1 MPRNGSG
8 QYNPLTNTWNPP
20 VTGVLA
26 TGADFQAQLN
36 DISAAIT
43 QSVSKDGQTP
53 MTANLPMGNNS
64 IVGIASG
71 TETSPSISA
80 NGDTNTG
87 LYFPAADT
95 VAIATGGV
103 KRVEVDANGN
113 VGVGVTP
120 SSNWATSGK
129 KVIQLGSGGVLY
141 GDNALAQQVTLGSNW
156 TYDGTTQ
163 KYLTTAAAAGYQQ
176 NFGGHSWFTAPSGTA
191 GNPITFTQAM
201 TLDASGNLLVG
212 TTSPFAALAVNRAQG
227 GASTIIGVQ
236 NDGTVGASTKS
247 GFGFYDGGVLRA
259 ALIRT
264 RDGGASPISLETY
277 DTVSLVF
284 GTNNT
289 ERARIDTSGNLLVNR
304 TSRLNSGKIEALA
317 STSEQAFVAQVQT
330 NTNSLFQGFNASGS
344 STFYVIGSGG
354 IYSTSTTITA
364 ISDVSQKENIR
375 PIEYGIAEVCAL
387 NPVKFDFKEGC
398 GSEEKDLLGFVAQDV
413 EPVIPELVKPFGD
426 DGLKGLKT
434 GDMIPVLVKAI
445 QEQQALIEAQK
456 TAIESLT
463 ARIAALEA
471 K

>member
-103 KRVEVDANGN
+103 KRVEVDASGN

-120 SSNWATSGK
+120 SAWGATYRALDVRTGAVYDTPAGTASGFTFNAIFNGTNWVYKGTGGNATAVRYEQG
-129 KVIQLGSGGVLY
+129 
-141 GDNALAQQVTLGSNW
+141 
-156 TYDGTTQ
+156 
-163 KYLTTAAAAGYQQ
+163 
-176 NFGGHSWFTAPSGTA
+176 FGQHQWFTALSGTA

-201 TLDASGNLLVG
+201 TLNSD
-212 TTSPFAALAVNRAQG
+212 
-227 GASTIIGVQ
+227 
-236 NDGTVGASTKS
+236 
-247 GFGFYDGGVLRA
+247 
-259 ALIRT
+259 
-264 RDGGASPISLETY
+264 
-277 DTVSLVF
+277 
-284 GTNNT
+284 
-289 ERARIDTSGNLLVNR
+289 GNLLVNT
-304 TSRLNSGKIEALA
+304 TSNMAWTG
-317 STSEQAFVAQVQT
+317 
-330 NTNSLFQGFNASGS
+330 GS
-344 STFYVIGSGG
+344 SSANKLQLGGSRPIALNTDDGSINYKANTGGWAMGSYFYGSSGTYRGG
-354 IYSTSTTITA
+354 FGAQGDVDTLNYYWVGTA
-364 ISDVSQKENIR
+364 YNGTGALLTYGNNSWSALSDEREKTVHGNIENAVEKIKNIRAVYFNYNTDEPSVRRRAGFIAQDFQNVFPEIVQEIDRSDVDATE
-375 PIEYGIAEVCAL
+375 EVKRL
-387 NPVKFDFKEGC
+387 VMSY
-398 GSEEKDLLGFVAQDV
+398 SETTPLLLA
-413 EPVIPELVKPFGD
+413 
-426 DGLKGLKT
+426 
-434 GDMIPVLVKAI
+434 AI
-445 QEQQALIEAQK
+445 KEQQALIEAQK

-463 ARIAALEA
+463 ARITALEA

>member
-64 IVGIASG
+64 IIGIASG

-113 VGVGVTP
+113 LGIATTSPTSKLHVKGSFRIESEGAQWFSIGAGSTAASYGAFYKGGTTT
-120 SSNWATSGK
+120 SSGFIGTDGGGI
-129 KVIQLGSGGVLY
+129 VGSGT
-141 GDNALAQQVTLGSNW
+141 GDNFGIRAESALL
-156 TYDGTTQ
+156 
-163 KYLTTAAAAGYQQ
+163 LAAGA
-176 NFGGHSWFTAPSGTA
+176 TERAR
-191 GNPITFTQAM
+191 ITS
-201 TLDASGNLLVG
+201 DGNLLVG
-212 TTSPFAALAVNRAQG
+212 TTGADPIGGRYNGVVLGSGGNLDIRHASNTSDWGISSTSGTIVNFYSDNGSAAVFAGFISVNGNTTSYASVSDYRLKENIQPMTGALAKVAQLKPCTYNWK
-227 GASTIIGVQ
+227 A
-236 NDGTVGASTKS
+236 DGSDGQ
-247 GFGFYDGGVLRA
+247 GFIAHELQA
-259 ALIRT
+259 
-264 RDGGASPISLETY
+264 
-277 DTVSLVF
+277 VF
-284 GTNNT
+284 PDAVTGEKDAVDAEGNPKYQG
-289 ERARIDTSGNLLVNR
+289 IDTSFLVA
-304 TSRLNSGKIEALA
+304 TL
-317 STSEQAFVAQVQT
+317 
-330 NTNSLFQGFNASGS
+330 
-344 STFYVIGSGG
+344 
-354 IYSTSTTITA
+354 TA
-364 ISDVSQKENIR
+364 
-375 PIEYGIAEVCAL
+375 
-387 NPVKFDFKEGC
+387 
-398 GSEEKDLLGFVAQDV
+398 
-413 EPVIPELVKPFGD
+413 
-426 DGLKGLKT
+426 
-434 GDMIPVLVKAI
+434 AI

-463 ARIAALEA
+463 ARITALEA